1 MQNTLYS
8 KSLKTWPPFCSKYQR
23 GVALYAVIVFVL
35 LSMLLALWAARSA
48 LFNEI
53 LVGNDADYRR
63 AFEAAQA
70 MLQDAEFDIRGVKPD
85 GTACTP
91 KPSNVDICRPP
102 PQPGDATA
110 IPPIPPTA
118 GAEVYFDIETKDLEN
133 IFSTIEAK
141 QPTTKCYK
149 GICQKRTGAQDFWND
164 KTTLTAMTAIN
175 VGARYGQFTGA
186 SAANTANPILAET
199 EAGKGAWYWVEVM
212 PYVDPNVSL
221 LAGMPP
227 GSNVERFAPSRK
239 KLFVYRITA
248 LARGKKPSSEV
259 VLQSTLSLQVAE

>member
-1 MQNTLYS
+1 MQTTFIRAS
-8 KSLKTWPPFCSKYQR
+8 HSSRQGKRQR
-23 GVALYAVIVFVL
+23 GVALYVVIVFVL

-53 LVGNDADYRR
+53 VVGNDADYRR

-70 MLQDAEFDIRGVKPD
+70 MLQDAEFDIRGVKSD
-85 GTACTP
+85 GSICIPT
-91 KPSNVDICRPP
+91 PSNVDLCRPA
-102 PQPGDATA
+102 PQAGDNTVT
-110 IPPIPPTA
+110 PPIPPTA

-133 IFSTIEAK
+133 LLSTIEVK

-149 GICQKRTGAQDFWND
+149 GICQKRAGAQDFWND
-164 KTTLTAMTAIN
+164 NTTLSAMIAN
-175 VGARYGQFTGA
+175 DVGARYGQFTGV
-186 SAANTANPILAET
+186 SADATANPILADKT
-199 EAGKGAWYWVEVM
+199 AGKGAWYWVEVM

-221 LAGMPP
+221 LANMPP
-227 GSNVERFAPSRK
+227 GSNVERFAPARK

-248 LARGKKPSSEV
+248 LARGNKPGSEV

>member
-1 MQNTLYS
+1 MQT
-8 KSLKTWPPFCSKYQR
+8 TPTPPVRSRLHSQRQR
-23 GVALYAVIVFVL
+23 GIALYVVIVFVM

-70 MLQDAEFDIRGVKPD
+70 MLQDAEFDIRGAKPD
-85 GTACTP
+85 GTACTLTP
-91 KPSNVDICRPP
+91 GNVDLCRPP
-102 PQPGDATA
+102 PQAGDATA
-110 IPPIPPTA
+110 TPPIPPTP
-118 GAEVYFDIETKDLEN
+118 GADVYFDIETKDLEN
-133 IFSTIEAK
+133 LLSTIETK

-149 GICQKRTGAQDFWND
+149 GICQKRADPQDFWND
-164 KTTLTAMTAIN
+164 STTLSAMIATDI
-175 VGARYGQFTGA
+175 GARYGQFTGT
-186 SAANTANPILAET
+186 SADATANPILADKS
-199 EAGKGAWYWVEVM
+199 AGRGAWYWVEVM

-221 LAGMPP
+221 LASMPP
-227 GSNVERFAPSRK
+227 GSNVERFAPARK

-248 LARGKKPSSEV
+248 LARGNKPGSEV

>member
-1 MQNTLYS
+1 MQTQSTLPARA
-8 KSLKTWPPFCSKYQR
+8 KFHRHRQR
-23 GVALYAVIVFVL
+23 GIALYVVIVFVL

-70 MLQDAEFDIRGVKPD
+70 MLQDAEFDIRGTRPD
-85 GTACTP
+85 GGACIPT
-91 KPSNVDICRPP
+91 PSNVDLCRPA
-102 PQPGDATA
+102 PQPGDNSAT
-110 IPPIPPTA
+110 PPIPPTP

-133 IFSTIEAK
+133 LLSTIETK

-164 KTTLTAMTAIN
+164 SATISAMTADN

-186 SAANTANPILAET
+186 SAAATANPILADRN
-199 EAGKGAWYWVEVM
+199 AGRGAWYWVEVM
-212 PYVDPNVSL
+212 PYVDPNISL

-248 LARGKKPSSEV
+248 LARGNKPSSEV
-259 VLQSTLSLQVAE
+259 VLQSTLSLQVVE